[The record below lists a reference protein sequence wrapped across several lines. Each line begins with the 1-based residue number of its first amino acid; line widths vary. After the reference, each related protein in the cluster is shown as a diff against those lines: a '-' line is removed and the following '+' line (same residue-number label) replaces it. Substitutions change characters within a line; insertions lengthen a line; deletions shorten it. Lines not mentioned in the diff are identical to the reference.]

1 MEALLTK
8 NIHTYLK
15 NLKVQGNYKASQILK
30 KNIQN
35 ENSYE
40 F

>member
-8 NIHTYLK
+8 NILK
-15 NLKVQGNYKASQILK
+15 NLKVQGNKASQILK

>member
-15 NLKVQGNYKASQILK
+15 NLKVQGNKASQILK